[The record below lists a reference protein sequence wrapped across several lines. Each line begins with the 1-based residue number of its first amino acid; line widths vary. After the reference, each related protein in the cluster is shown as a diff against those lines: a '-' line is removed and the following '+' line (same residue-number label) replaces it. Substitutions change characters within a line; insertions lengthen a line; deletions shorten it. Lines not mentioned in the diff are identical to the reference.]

1 MQTYS
6 KSFGEAGNKK
16 AIPFKK
22 IAFLFSVTF
31 SGWKKF
37 VVPTR
42 IELVSKV

>member
-31 SGWKKF
+31 SGWKKICS
-37 VVPTR
+37 PDKNRTC
-42 IELVSKV
+42 I